1 MYLYAE
7 YMTTLW
13 PLYALYAEYIE
24 KRRDLKVRVALYPE
38 GPVTIY
44 GDDEVD
50 DVDQEHEGVD
60 VAHWAVLR
68 VDDVIEELPDG

>member
-1 MYLYAE
+1 M
-7 YMTTLW
+7 
-13 PLYALYAEYIE
+13 
-24 KRRDLKVRVALYPE
+24 KVRVALYPE

-68 VDDVIEELPDG
+68 VDDVNTWCLTSLQALGGLFNFWCCEISE